1 MVRYKLLLEYD
12 GTRYG
17 GWQMQHNTRTVQG
30 EMLAAARTVF
40 GVEELE
46 LLGAG
51 RTDAGVHA
59 LGQVA
64 HIEVS
69 KSRPPSEIIR
79 AFNDVLPPDITVLK
93 VWPAPPRF
101 HARYHARSRSYLY
114 QVSRRK
120 TAFGKR
126 YVWWVRDP
134 LDLPRMRAVAARIVG
149 RHDFR
154 SFVDKRLEDKS
165 TKIELSEFELRECG
179 DLILFRVS
187 GAHFLWKLVRRLV
200 GTVVAV
206 GAGRLSGEQVDAFFE
221 GPSPEPARWTAPPS
235 GLFLECVRFADDPPP
250 GDIRPVLRLDR
261 PVRGAG
267 MSDEP

>member
-1 MVRYKLLLEYD
+1 MARYKLLLEYD

-17 GWQMQHNTRTVQG
+17 GWQLQRNARTIQG
-30 EMLAAARTVF
+30 ELLAAARASF
-40 GVEELE
+40 GNEGIELV
-46 LLGAG
+46 GAG

-64 HIEVS
+64 HLDLPET
-69 KSRPPSEIIR
+69 RPPAEMVR
-79 AFNDVLPPDITVLK
+79 ALNDALPPDITVRHIDA
-93 VWPAPPRF
+93 VPPRF
-101 HARYHARSRSYLY
+101 HARYHAVSRSYLY
-114 QVSRRK
+114 QVARRK

-134 LDLPRMRAVAARIVG
+134 LDLPRMRAVAARMTG

-165 TKIELSEFELRECG
+165 TQIELSGFELREVD

-200 GTVVAV
+200 GVVVAV
-206 GAGRLSGEQVDAFFE
+206 GAGHLGYEQVEAFFA
-221 GPSPEPARWTAPPS
+221 GHSSEPARWTAPPS
-235 GLFLECVRFADDPPP
+235 GLFLETVGYAGDPPP
-250 GDIRPVLRLDR
+250 GELRPVVRLDGSR
-261 PVRGAG
+261 
-267 MSDEP
+267 